1 MDPVSQVI
9 RRALADVT
17 LSPEVVTHGAP
28 GVGDGHHDNSIVVVT
43 WDRALASAASA
54 AASMSLRLSQP
65 RGRHAPEIPSG
76 WAAELPGRDE

>member
-17 LSPEVVTHGAP
+17 LSPEVVTHGAS

-43 WDRALASAASA
+43 WDRALASAA
-54 AASMSLRLSQP
+54 
-65 RGRHAPEIPSG
+65 
-76 WAAELPGRDE
+76 